1 MRQETVIN
9 FANFYSLFKT
19 YANVK
24 RKRYQTEISEQ
35 QLLSKDTLN
44 NQLNSLGNTCCTCY
58 NTS

>member
-19 YANVK
+19 FANVK

-35 QLLSKDTLN
+35 QLLSKDK
-44 NQLNSLGNTCCTCY
+44 LNSLGNTCCTCY